1 MKEQTKEQDCLI
13 NKFCVPCMGGV
24 PPLTEDVV
32 QRYLK
37 ELANKWALNKQ
48 GHLHREYIFTNF
60 INSMNF
66 ANKIAELAEKE
77 AHHPDLTI
85 AWGKCVVEMWTHKI
99 NGLTESD
106 FVLAAK
112 IKKLEHDPF

>member
-1 MKEQTKEQDCLI
+1 MKEQTKEQECLI

-112 IKKLEHDPF
+112 IEKLAHDPF